1 MINKTLTIITIII
14 LISTDLFSS
23 DTITVRSHDHVD
35 MTWYGNYDKVAVFPD
50 GSETYR
56 KIYLHYTMGCPSSGC
71 APYDYTTKIEVLH
84 NTGDI
89 DSTLQ
94 QTPYFTVN
102 GNSIDTLF
110 ISDTSYVYF
119 WDTLSNSTD
128 SMLSTQLQIINF
140 SDSLNPTV
148 PTDTFYYFPS
158 GYYTLWLRLIYD
170 SIYVITNMILNGI
183 HSWYSYFDVIEKYE
197 IAKSLH
203 IWRIFLQTIV

>member
-1 MINKTLTIITIII
+1 MINKIFTIITIII
-14 LISTDLFSS
+14 LITTDLFSS

-35 MTWYGNYDKVAVFPD
+35 MTWYGNYDKVAVFPN

-102 GNSIDTLF
+102 GNSLDTLY
-110 ISDTSYVYF
+110 ITDTSYIYF
-119 WDTLSNSTD
+119 WDTLSN
-128 SMLSTQLQIINF
+128 TQIQYCQ
-140 SDSLNPTV
+140 LN
-148 PTDTFYYFPS
+148 Y
-158 GYYTLWLRLIYD
+158 
-170 SIYVITNMILNGI
+170 
-183 HSWYSYFDVIEKYE
+183 K
-197 IAKSLH
+197 
-203 IWRIFLQTIV
+203 

>member
-1 MINKTLTIITIII
+1 MIIQQKLKC
-14 LISTDLFSS
+14 F
-23 DTITVRSHDHVD
+23 
-35 MTWYGNYDKVAVFPD
+35 
-50 GSETYR
+50 
-56 KIYLHYTMGCPSSGC
+56 
-71 APYDYTTKIEVLH
+71 H

-140 SDSLNPTV
+140 GDSLNPTV
-148 PTDTFYYFPS
+148 PTDTIYYFPS
-158 GYYTLWLRLIYD
+158 GYYNFLYDSSGIIYD
-170 SIYVITNMILNGI
+170 SIYV
-183 HSWYSYFDVIEKYE
+183 
-197 IAKSLH
+197 
-203 IWRIFLQTIV
+203 LQLI